1 MSFKT
6 GVRQGCLLSPFL
18 FLLAIDWV
26 LKTSTAQRGNGIQRT
41 PWTHLDDLDFA
52 DDPALLSNAKRQMQE
67 KTSMV
72 ADDSAR
78 LSLKVY
84 RSKTKVLKNNAAVST
99 IPIALEGDGLEDVTS
114 FTYLGGILTNK
125 GKGGG

>member
-26 LKTSTAQRGNGIQRT
+26 LKTSTTHGGNGIQWA

-52 DDPALLSNAKRQMQE
+52 DDPALLSHAKRQMQE

-78 LSLKVY
+78 LSPTIYKG
-84 RSKTKVLKNNAAVST
+84 KTKVLKNNAAVST
-99 IPIALEGDGLEDVTS
+99 IPIALEGDELEDVTS
-114 FTYLGGILTNK
+114 FTYLGGIFDK
-125 GKGGG
+125 QGKGGG